1 MIKYV
6 LSSLIFFTSL
16 FSYAA
21 KVSSK
26 DAYKAMLNLYAYNI
40 DGKLLHTGTAFYIDN
55 NGTAITSYNTI
66 KKAYLI
72 EVSDY
77 KGRRYKLHRILGANS
92 TTDLVKFNLSN
103 VSKNDFF
110 NISTTPTSKGSN
122 LLIVHY
128 TTDKKRTPL
137 EVSINSQEPF
147 NNYNYYHISAA
158 NDSVNFNC
166 PLIDAEGNIAAIVQQ
181 NVDKNANKAC
191 AIDARFINDLS
202 INATT
207 AINSDLTAL
216 HLPKALPQDA
226 KDALTYLYIMP
237 TNDSIACTTAY
248 ADYISACP
256 NKPEGYMQRGTFY
269 AAKNN
274 LELAN
279 TNFAIAI
286 EKSNANDTT
295 SITTDAIHNSISRI
309 IYNKIME
316 QGKDS
321 TLSNGWTLSRAEEE
335 AEKAYAIHPYTLY
348 LVQRGNCLY
357 AQKKYKQAFDCF
369 KKACDDKQ
377 FVSSETFFSAAR
389 SLELSQGD
397 AKEVITL
404 LDSCIAR
411 IPSQNKAR
419 YAQFYFERSQ
429 RLVKAKE
436 YRKAVA
442 DYNEYEQLVGP
453 RNLSDQFYYMRSR
466 AEENAHMYQQAL
478 DDLHTAIAT
487 ANNPILYQID
497 EAALLL
503 NIGEYQSAIQAA
515 QNILKQLPENPDC
528 YKILGIAHGELKHKA
543 QALQYLKKTQELGDD
558 SVKKLLERYNK

>member
-1 MIKYV
+1 MIKYI
-6 LSSLIFFTSL
+6 LFSLISFVSL
-16 FSYAA
+16 VSYAS

-26 DAYKAMLNLYAYNI
+26 DAYKAMLNLYAYNA
-40 DGKLLHTGTAFYIDN
+40 DGQLLHTGTAFYIDN
-55 NGTAITSYNTI
+55 NGTVVTSYNTI
-66 KKAYLI
+66 KKAYRV
-72 EVSDY
+72 EVADY
-77 KGRRYKLHRILGANS
+77 KGKRYELHRILGANS
-92 TTDLVKFNLSN
+92 TTDLVKFSLKNTH
-103 VSKNDFF
+103 KNDFF
-110 NISTTPTSKGSN
+110 NVSSTLTSQGTP
-122 LLIVHY
+122 LLIVRY
-128 TTDKKRTPL
+128 TANKKSTPL
-137 EVSINSQEPF
+137 ETTINSQEPF
-147 NNYNYYHISAA
+147 NNYNYYHISAS
-158 NDSVNFNC
+158 NDSTNFNC
-166 PLIDAEGNIAAIVQQ
+166 PLIDAEGNVVAIVQQ
-181 NVDKNANKAC
+181 NVEKNANKAC

-202 INATT
+202 ISATA
-207 AINSDLTAL
+207 AINSDLTSL
-216 HLPKALPQDA
+216 HLPKALPHDA

-237 TNDSIACTTAY
+237 TNDSTACVTAY
-248 ADYISACP
+248 ADYISAYP
-256 NKPEGYMQRGTFY
+256 NKPEGYMQRATFY

-279 TNFAIAI
+279 TNFSIAI
-286 EKSNANDTT
+286 EKSNATDTT

-348 LVQRGNCLY
+348 LVQRGNCQY
-357 AQKKYKQAFDCF
+357 AQRKYKQAFDSF
-369 KKACDDKQ
+369 NKACDDKQ

-389 SLELSQGD
+389 SLELCQGD
-397 AKEVITL
+397 TKEVIAL
-404 LDSCIAR
+404 LDSCIAH

-436 YRKAVA
+436 YRKAVT

-466 AEENAHMYQQAL
+466 AEEEAHMYQQAL

-487 ANNPILYQID
+487 AQSPILYQID

-503 NIGEYQSAIQAA
+503 NIGEYQSAITAA
-515 QNILKQLPENPDC
+515 QKVLKQLPENPDC
-528 YKILGIAHGELKHKA
+528 YKILGIAHGELKHKT
-543 QALQYLKKTQELGDD
+543 QALQYLRKAEELGDN
-558 SVKKLLERYNK
+558 SVKKLIERYNK